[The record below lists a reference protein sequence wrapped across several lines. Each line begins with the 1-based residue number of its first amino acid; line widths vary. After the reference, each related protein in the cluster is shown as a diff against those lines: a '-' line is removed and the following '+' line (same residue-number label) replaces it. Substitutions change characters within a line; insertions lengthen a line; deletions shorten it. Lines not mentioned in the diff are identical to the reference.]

1 MRHRRCIVIEITLIY
16 VVSGNSGWCGCFH
29 RKGASLPRH
38 DNPKLFLSIFYAFHG
53 AKRHESRDQHCT
65 NHEGVQQDGGDNPW
79 SWICYPSLSLYLVL
93 TLHHFSTIFQ
103 STWAKTQKKPRVNR
117 ADQEFVHFRG
127 ATMLSRRPKTLWANP
142 QITSE
147 TEVRNKTPNCWK
159 KILSENMRPVN
170 SNRSNACIRP
180 LQKNIRCHIWSS
192 ALQNLKIHQGF
203 QDSQIGLPSF
213 SCLKMLGTWWGLLRR
228 SHLQS

>member
-103 STWAKTQKKPRVNR
+103 STWAKTQKNLVSTEPTKNSYIFGGQQCWAVDLRPFGQIPKSLLKPR
-117 ADQEFVHFRG
+117 
-127 ATMLSRRPKTLWANP
+127 
-142 QITSE
+142 
-147 TEVRNKTPNCWK
+147 
-159 KILSENMRPVN
+159 
-170 SNRSNACIRP
+170 
-180 LQKNIRCHIWSS
+180 
-192 ALQNLKIHQGF
+192 
-203 QDSQIGLPSF
+203 
-213 SCLKMLGTWWGLLRR
+213 
-228 SHLQS
+228 